1 MVFEYFEILFDF
13 MMNKS
18 SANSG
23 KMQKLCR
30 ALRKAKD
37 LTMRKMSQQPEYQ
50 KAWKKYEKVL
60 MYRSNFLMISMLML
74 QANYYMTD

>member
-1 MVFEYFEILFDF
+1 
-13 MMNKS
+13 MNRRNAS
-18 SANSG
+18 NG
-23 KMQKLCR
+23 KMQKLCK
-30 ALRKAKD
+30 ALGKAKD